1 MRLTPLKKL
10 FNDTGL
16 RWLWLTL
23 LCLIIDQV
31 SKHWVAGTFDY
42 RETLS
47 VLPFFNL
54 TYVHNPGA
62 AFSFLADQGGWQRWF
77 FTAIAAIASIVFLVW
92 MAKTP
97 KQQRLLSISFALI
110 LSGAVGN
117 LIDRVLFGYVI
128 DFLDFHWAGFHFA
141 AFNIADSV
149 IFIGAAL
156 MIFESFTNKE
166 DNQEANKDANLKA
179 NIESQNESDDEEQKN
194 KTNKVKS

>member
-1 MRLTPLKKL
+1 MRLTPLTKL

-31 SKHWVAGTFDY
+31 SKQWVAGTFDY

-77 FTAIAAIASIVFLVW
+77 FTAVAAIASIVFLIW

-128 DFLDFHWAGFHFA
+128 DFLDFHWAGYHFA